1 MGSFHWSFL
10 ANVEV
15 ATTMILAQGGDEWV
29 RMCLDRWAGKSST
42 GQAEFR
48 ENDAVEVYAESFK
61 QETVVRASCDDYR
74 AGAVEDARLQEEDQ
88 REGRKVDGDVL
99 CLYSRRYLGGR
110 YDIRSVW
117 EEWMGNGKLE
127 TVGFEGDVGH
137 FLAEESPEE
146 TARAVVGF
154 YERHV

>member
-42 GQAEFR
+42 GQAKFR